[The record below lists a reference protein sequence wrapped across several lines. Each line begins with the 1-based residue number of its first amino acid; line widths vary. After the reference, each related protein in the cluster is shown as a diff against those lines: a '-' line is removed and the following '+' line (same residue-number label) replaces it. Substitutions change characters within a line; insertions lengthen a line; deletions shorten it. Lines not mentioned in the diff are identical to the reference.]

1 MKHIS
6 VKFVTRLIT
15 EELKIDLRDQV
26 RNVPEFLFKVVT
38 GDEPCE
44 VKQVNGKQQMVA
56 AQKFG
61 AGVIHVDLFL

>member
-15 EELKIDLRDQV
+15 EELKIDLKDQV

-38 GDEPCE
+38 RDEPCE
-44 VKQVNGKQQMVA
+44 IKQVNGKQQIVA
-56 AQKFG
+56 APKSWSG
-61 AGVIHVDLFL
+61 CDPC